1 MPREESAYL
10 QDILVAAQGA
20 RTHVRELTFSEF
32 TQSHLHRNAV
42 QWELTVIGEASAR
55 VSLDTKVAHPE
66 ITWSQMTGMRN
77 RIVHRYFRID
87 LDIVWSVVREDL
99 PVLIHRIE
107 TLVRRETA

>member
-20 RTHVRELTFSEF
+20 RTHVRGLAFSEF
-32 TQSHLHRNAV
+32 TQSRLHQYAV
-42 QWELTVIGEASAR
+42 QWELTVMGEAASC

-66 ITWSQMTGMRN
+66 IPWSQMTGMRN
-77 RIVHRYFRID
+77 RIVHRYFWVD

-99 PVLIHRIE
+99 PGLIAQVAP
-107 TLVRRETA
+107 LVPSEAE